1 MESFEFHL
9 PMWLAAV
16 VILALL
22 LTSAFFAVA
31 ETALVSSSRARM
43 HALARKGNPRAIR
56 VERLRERQDRV
67 LSAGGLGNNPFNLV
81 ASSIA
86 SRVFIDPVAAPRGA
100 LPALAMS
107 GLVVLV
113 CGGLAQ
119 TS

>member
-67 LSAGGLGNNPFNLV
+67 LSAVGAGNNLVNIV
-81 ASSIA
+81 ASSVA
-86 SRVFIDPVAAPRGA
+86 ARLFIDLFRGRRVAYTAISMTR
-100 LPALAMS
+100 LF
-107 GLVVLV
+107 V
-113 CGGLAQ
+113 
-119 TS
+119 